1 MIRKKIITR
10 IFALVLIVSACHQVG
25 GNSFVPAPPGYDY
38 NSHSTV
44 LLKRPLREIS
54 GIDFI
59 NENELVAI
67 NDEAGKIFSINP
79 SNGEFTVF
87 EFGSKGDY
95 EDVIRTN
102 DSYYVLGSNG
112 YLYDVD
118 IKNKTQKAVF
128 EEDFGKHMEFESL
141 CYDKQQN
148 QLLLICKECGKHQNS
163 ISAFVFDLNTKT
175 FSTNPYFTIS
185 WEEIRK
191 MAKDNSI
198 ECRPSAAAINPVN
211 NKLYIIASLGKVL
224 LESTIGGKLE
234 AVYNLNP
241 DHFPQPEGITFGTNG
256 DMYIANEGV
265 EGKASLLKFKYVK
278 TK

>member
-1 MIRKKIITR
+1 MSKKSIILQF
-10 IFALVLIVSACHQVG
+10 FALLLIVSGCQHVG
-25 GNSFVPAPPGYDY
+25 GNSFVPALFGYSDSY
-38 NSHSTV
+38 HSTV

-59 NENELVAI
+59 SDKELVAI
-67 NDEAGKIFSINP
+67 NDEAGKIFSLNP
-79 SNGEFTVF
+79 GNGEFTVF

-95 EDVIRTN
+95 EDIVRAKN
-102 DSYYVLGSNG
+102 SYYVLGSNG
-112 YLYDVD
+112 YLFEVD
-118 IKNKTQKAVF
+118 IANKTQKAVF
-128 EEDFGKHMEFESL
+128 EGTHGKHMEFESL
-141 CYDKQQN
+141 CYDKKQQ

-163 ISAFVFDLNTKT
+163 ISAYSFDLNTKT

-185 WEEIRK
+185 WEDIRK

-234 AVYNLNP
+234 GVYNLNP
-241 DHFPQPEGITFGTNG
+241 YHFPQPEGITFGTNG
-256 DMYIANEGV
+256 DMYISNEGI
-265 EGKASLLKFKYVK
+265 EGKASLLKFEYRNPK
-278 TK
+278 